1 MTKSNERDEQ
11 TPLMRQYWELKSQVP
26 DALLL
31 FRMGDFYE
39 LFGEDAVIAAQI
51 LEITLTSR
59 DKNKSNPLA
68 MAGVP
73 HHSISG
79 YIQRLLKA
87 GKKIAI
93 GEQVEDP
100 ETVKG
105 AGKIVRREIVR
116 VLTPGVQFDAEGSE
130 SNFLAV
136 VLKCEGQGGHY
147 VLACL
152 DASTGESLIS
162 QPSTLNTLS
171 QEAQRLPIRH
181 LLRIQTDLEASQLG
195 LPSHTLMETLP
206 KNYLSLKHAQDL
218 LKAHYEIENLETFLS
233 SDSGVQALGI
243 LLTYV
248 LRSQQQDR
256 LSHLRLPEPLHQPKS
271 LSYGPQTYQHLDLQ
285 DLYLLINKTRSTL
298 GSRQLKRWL
307 SSPLIQ
313 PEKIKQRQDSIH
325 ELAQESTS
333 ILEKLSSCLSQVY
346 DLERICGRINTK
358 LAHPKDTLSLGQS
371 LASLHVLSEIL
382 SRCQSESLQ
391 TLQKRFHELSQSI
404 SPLVEK
410 ILRIQNENAPL
421 SAKDGGIFKS
431 GTTPDLDRLLSLT
444 ENGQKW
450 LIDLET
456 REREQTGIASL
467 KVRYNRVF
475 GYYIEVTQ
483 THLKSVPAHYQ
494 RKQTMVGAERFFT
507 DELKKFEEEI
517 LTASSRQKSLE
528 HELFISLVDEIQKMT
543 SQIMDAAQIIADL
556 DSLLCLSSLAQLP
569 GWSFPVIDHSL
580 SLDIQAGRHPVV
592 DQAKHGQFVP
602 NSLFLSPETRLTLLI
617 TGPNMGGKSTVMRQ
631 TALIIILGQMG
642 APVPAQS
649 AKWGI
654 FSSIFTRIGAQ
665 DAIARGQS
673 TFMVEMSELAH
684 ILHYADE
691 RSFIILDE
699 IGRGTST
706 YDGMSVAW
714 ASLEWICSRVKARTL
729 FATHYHELIRLASSL
744 PLLANAHMAVE
755 SERKGSSKTLR
766 FLYELREGPTNES
779 FGIHVAQLAGLPKP
793 VIERAWKVLGEL
805 ESSQLN
811 TGSHPSDH
819 QLSLFHP
826 RPILREENNSVHL
839 DTQSLRRSHFNVD
852 KHHQSE
858 ESWSNQEELD
868 SPSEIWAQDSSC
880 RHCNA
885 KTTIA
890 QEPQQHTPH
899 PALVALEAMNL
910 NEMTPMQAMNFL
922 AELRTLSQTSLLN

>member
-11 TPLMRQYWELKSQVP
+11 TPLMKQYWELKSQAP

-39 LFGEDAVIAAQI
+39 LFGDDAVAAAQI

-59 DKNKSNPLA
+59 DKNKSNPLP

-73 HHSISG
+73 HHSIAG

-116 VLTPGVQFDAEGSE
+116 ILTPGVQFDAEGSE
-130 SNFLAV
+130 SNFLALA
-136 VLKCEGQGGHY
+136 LKTDTPSGHY

-152 DASTGESLIS
+152 DASTGETLIS
-162 QPSTLNTLS
+162 QPSTLHALAN
-171 QEAQRLPIRH
+171 EAQRLPIRH
-181 LLRIQTDLEASQLG
+181 FLRVQTDLDASQFG
-195 LPSHTLMETLP
+195 LPESTLVETLP
-206 KNYLSLKHAQDL
+206 KNYLSLKHAEDL
-218 LKAHYEIENLETFLS
+218 LKAHYEIENLQTFVGSETGAL
-233 SDSGVQALGI
+233 ALGI

-248 LRSQQQDR
+248 LRTQQQDR

-271 LSYGPQTYQHLDLQ
+271 LSYGPQTYQHLDLP
-285 DLYLLINKTRSTL
+285 DLFHLINKTRSTL

-307 SSPLIQ
+307 SAPLIQ
-313 PEKIKQRQDSIH
+313 PDVIQDRQKAIE
-325 ELAQESTS
+325 ELAQSHS
-333 ILEKLSSCLSQVY
+333 SHLSQLSGALSQVY
-346 DLERICGRINTK
+346 DLERICGRVNTR

-371 LASLHVLSEIL
+371 LSCLESLARALASS
-382 SRCQSESLQ
+382 QSESLQ
-391 TLQKRFHELSQSI
+391 ALQKRLQKLKENLNPLSEKIIRIQHEL
-404 SPLVEK
+404 
-410 ILRIQNENAPL
+410 APL
-421 SAKDGGIFKS
+421 SSKDGGIFKP
-431 GTTPDLDRLLSLT
+431 GTTSDLDRLLSLT
-444 ENGQKW
+444 ENGQRW
-450 LIDLET
+450 LVDLET

-483 THLKSVPAHYQ
+483 AHLKSVPSHYQ

-517 LTASSRQKSLE
+517 LTASARQKSLE
-528 HELFISLVDEIQKMT
+528 HQLFQNLIQEIQAHT
-543 SQIMDAAQIIADL
+543 LQIMEAAQVLGEL
-556 DSLLCLSSLAQLP
+556 DSLLSLTSLAQLP
-569 GWSFPVIDHSL
+569 GWSFPKIDHSL
-580 SLDIQAGRHPVV
+580 SLNIQAGRHPVV
-592 DQAKHGQFVP
+592 DQAKRGQFVP
-602 NSLFLSPETRLTLLI
+602 NSLVLSPETRLTLLI

-642 APVPAQS
+642 APVPAQE
-649 AKWGI
+649 AHWGI

-665 DAIARGQS
+665 DAIAKGQS

-755 SERKGSSKTLR
+755 SEKKGSSKNLR
-766 FLYELREGPTNES
+766 FLYELKEGPTNES

-793 VIERAWKVLGEL
+793 VIERAWKVLSEL

-811 TGSHPSDH
+811 TGSHPLDH

-826 RPILREENNSVHL
+826 RSSADQKRDDATSSPLHSW
-839 DTQSLRRSHFNVD
+839 DDSST
-852 KHHQSE
+852 E
-858 ESWSNQEELD
+858 ESS
-868 SPSEIWAQDSSC
+868 SSFSGSSEKTEC
-880 RHCNA
+880 RHCGLHPETPPETSNEQS
-885 KTTIA
+885 IL
-890 QEPQQHTPH
+890 PH
-899 PALVALEAMNL
+899 PVVTAIDSVNL
-910 NEMTPMQAMNFL
+910 NEMTPMQALNFL
-922 AELRTLSQTSLLN
+922 VELRSLTQSSPMQNTQSSQHVG